1 AGAAGFFEYFTS
13 FARRPMGEI
22 MASDNPNED
31 IWIRNVP
38 YGVVVGIIPWN
49 YPAALFA
56 RKVAP
61 ALMAGN
67 TIVIKPHEDT
77 PLSALAL
84 AKIVEAAG
92 VPAGVVNVVT
102 GAGVEVGD
110 ALVRDDLTQ
119 LVTV

>member
-1 AGAAGFFEYFTS
+1 M
-13 FARRPMGEI
+13 FAPDET
-22 MASDNPNED
+22 NEQLFVKS
-31 IWIRNVP
+31 VP

-77 PLSALAL
+77 PLSSIALARL
-84 AKIVEAAG
+84 CAEAG
-92 VPAGVVNVVT
+92 IPAGVVNVVT
-102 GAGVEVGD
+102 GAGVGVGD
-110 ALVRDDLTQ
+110 ALVRDPIPP
-119 LVTV
+119 LVRSGERRV